1 MSTAEKSSTDLD
13 AVTDHLTLAVLA
25 NRSHGLDSTFEAVES
40 VTNPGCDQFET
51 FVVFIATHFT
61 NSHTGLLLI
70 LFESASQ
77 MEIAMQ
83 PQASGWGG

>member
-1 MSTAEKSSTDLD
+1 MGTAEESTANLHS
-13 AVTDHLTLAVLA
+13 VPDHPALAVLA
-25 NRSHGLDSTFEAVES
+25 DRGHGLDRALKAVES
-40 VTNPGCDQFET
+40 VMDAGYYQFET
-51 FVVFIATHFT
+51 FVVFIATNFT
-61 NSHTGLLLI
+61 NSHTSLLLI